1 MRASTNQFT
10 DCIQSYLT
18 NHCHGGDDCD
28 ECTHLSFLI
37 EDPVNNR
44 PVTSPPEQLFI
55 AAWLHAAY
63 DPIKYGLHPQK
74 KIGKYFSDFTV
85 SGLDHF
91 VNHGHFNVQHLEVI
105 STLLPRYAI
114 EIDGFE
120 WHDRTPEQAEYERK
134 RARFIQSQGYTV
146 LRFAAREVLRDPN
159 ECVREVSL
167 RRIFLDIQAVYKRIT
182 ITP

>member
-1 MRASTNQFT
+1 MQTPAALVDPCVHAYLSQHCYDGE
-10 DCIQSYLT
+10 DCPW
-18 NHCHGGDDCD
+18 CDDMA
-28 ECTHLSFLI
+28 LLI

-44 PVTSPPEQLFI
+44 PVTSVPEQLFI

-63 DPIKYGLHPQK
+63 EPIRYGLHPQK
-74 KIGKYFSDFTV
+74 KIGKYFTDFTI

-91 VNHGHFNVQHLEVI
+91 INDCHFNVPQLEII
-105 STLLPRYAI
+105 SSLLPRYAI

-120 WHDRTPEQAEYERK
+120 WHDRTPEQAERERK

-167 RRIFLDIQAVYKRIT
+167 RRIFLDIQAIYRRIT